1 MQATKYARK
10 LDSVGR
16 LVIPSRLREELRI
29 EPNETFTFYTHE
41 AEGKI
46 YLCIECPTAASE
58 LEKAMELLEKN
69 GY

>member
-16 LVIPSRLREELRI
+16 LVIPSRLR